1 MRKIR
6 LLIALGLFS
15 QFFYTQVKTTDE
27 LYTTAKKLDSLIFDV
42 GFNQCD
48 LSHYDSI
55 VSNDL
60 EFYHDKGG
68 ITSGKEAFI
77 ASIKN
82 NICSNTNKVRRT
94 LVPNSM
100 KVYPLYNNT
109 NVLYAFIQ
117 EGEHDFAELSQGK
130 WNKGSRAK
138 FTILWLYEDKQ
149 WKMKRVLS
157 YNHHL

>member
-1 MRKIR
+1 MRKIQFLI
-6 LLIALGLFS
+6 LLSFFS
-15 QFFYTQVKTTDE
+15 QVLYSQVKTTDE
-27 LYTTAKKLDSLIFDV
+27 LYKTAKKLDSLIFDI
-42 GFNQCD
+42 GFNKCD
-48 LSHYDSI
+48 LSHYDAI
-55 VSNDL
+55 ISNDL

-68 ITSGKEAFI
+68 ITSGKEAFK

-82 NICSNTNKVRRT
+82 NICGGPNKVRRE

-100 KVYPLYNNT
+100 KVYPLYNN

-117 EGEHDFAELSQGK
+117 EGEHDFAEFSNGK

-138 FTILWLYEDKQ
+138 FTILWILEDKD

-157 YNHHL
+157 FDHHL

>member
-1 MRKIR
+1 MRKIQI
-6 LLIALGLFS
+6 LMILSLFS
-15 QFFYTQVKTTDE
+15 QLMYSQVKPTDE
-27 LYTTAKKLDSLIFDV
+27 LYKTAKKLDSLIFDI
-42 GFNQCD
+42 GFNKCD
-48 LSHYDSI
+48 LSHYNSI

-82 NICSNTNKVRRT
+82 NICGGPNKVKRE

-100 KVYPLYNNT
+100 KVYPLYNN

-117 EGEHDFAELSQGK
+117 EGEHDFFEFVNGK

-138 FTILWLYEDKQ
+138 FTILWILEGKD

-157 YNHHL
+157 YDHHL